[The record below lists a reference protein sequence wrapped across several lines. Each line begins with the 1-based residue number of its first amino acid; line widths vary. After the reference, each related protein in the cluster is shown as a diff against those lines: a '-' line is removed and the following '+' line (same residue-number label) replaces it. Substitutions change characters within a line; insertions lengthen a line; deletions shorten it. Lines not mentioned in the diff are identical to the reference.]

1 MLTTTRYRFWS
12 YDVWGNEND
21 GFEVNDVYSSMAVVN
36 IDERIS
42 DEDICEIVKSWYGEK
57 VVMDQGSDVDVMY
70 FSSEANGQPICE
82 LRVDREHSGRID

>member
-1 MLTTTRYRFWS
+1 MMLTTTRYRFWS

-42 DEDICEIVKSWYGEK
+42 DDDICECNYCYEPTESIIC
-57 VVMDQGSDVDVMY
+57 DVCW
-70 FSSEANGQPICE
+70 N
-82 LRVDREHSGRID
+82 RVSGN